1 MIRLTT
7 ALVAVVFMS
16 TCADERNAA
25 TSTRA
30 VGPPG
35 AASVAGEVSRST
47 TGLDEWFVDQ
57 AAATGLDFIH
67 FNGASGQFYYPE
79 ILPPGVALFDYDND
93 GDLDVYVVQGQ
104 MLGPGKSLTDALM
117 PPNRSSLPLRGRL
130 YRNDLRVRQDGT
142 RTLHFTDVTE
152 QSGIDARQYG
162 LGVASGDYDND
173 GCVDLFLTNFGTNQ
187 LFHNNCNGTFTDVTN
202 SSGLQEKPG
211 VAVAAAFLDYDRDGL
226 LDLYVGY
233 NVNYTLAN
241 RTVCPNVAGV
251 RDYCPP
257 RVYGGQPDRLYHNIG
272 NRRFVDVTSKAL
284 VGGKFG
290 PALGVSTADF
300 NGDGWIDIF
309 VANDGTENLLW
320 INQRN
325 GTFQETGLLAGVA
338 VNELGKPEA
347 SMGVDAGDFD
357 NDGDE
362 DLVFTNL
369 TGEGAD
375 LLLNDRSGN
384 FEDVSARSGLGPA
397 TLPYTGFG
405 TAWFD
410 FDNDGLLDLLTVNG
424 RVALEGRANGPFPY
438 DQRKQLLRNRGHGQF
453 EDVTD
458 RAGAVFKLSEVGRG
472 AAFGDIDNDGDI
484 DVVVGNNS
492 GPLRLLINNVGNHN
506 HWLGLTLVGVGGR
519 DMLGARVAVMR
530 RNQPTLWRRARADG
544 SYGSANDP
552 RVLVGLGSSIER
564 PNLVVQWPGGH
575 VEEWNS
581 AAIDQYITLKEG
593 SGKTGSW
600 PGKR

>member
-1 MIRLTT
+1 LTT
-7 ALVAVVFMS
+7 ALVALVLLS
-16 TCADERNAA
+16 ACADGRNGRSGNSGRDPAGS
-25 TSTRA
+25 ST
-30 VGPPG
+30 G
-35 AASVAGEVSRST
+35 SS
-47 TGLDEWFVDQ
+47 DWFIDQ
-57 AAATGLDFIH
+57 AAAAGLDFTH

-117 PPNRSSLPLRGRL
+117 PPNARSLPLRGRL
-130 YRNDLRVRQDGT
+130 YRNDLQVHADGT

-162 LGVASGDYDND
+162 LGVAAGDYDND

-187 LFHNNCNGTFTDVTN
+187 LLHNNCDGTFTDVTKA
-202 SSGLQEKPG
+202 SGLLDKPG
-211 VAVAAAFLDYDRDGL
+211 IAVSAAFLDYDRDGL

-233 NVNYTLAN
+233 NAVYTLAN
-241 RTVCPNVAGV
+241 GTVCPNVAGV

-257 RVYGGQPDRLYHNIG
+257 RAYGRQPDRLYHNIG
-272 NRRFVDVTSKAL
+272 HGKFVDVTSKAL

-290 PALGVSTADF
+290 PTLGVSTADF

-320 INQRN
+320 INQHD
-325 GTFQETGLLAGVA
+325 GTFKETGLRAGVA

-357 NDGDE
+357 NDGTE
-362 DLVFTNL
+362 DLFFTNL

-375 LLLNDRSGN
+375 LLINDGMAN
-384 FEDVSARSGLGPA
+384 FQDVSARSGLGAA
-397 TLPYTGFG
+397 TFPFTGFG

-438 DQRKQLLRNRGHGQF
+438 DQRKQLFRNTGGGAF
-453 EDVTD
+453 EDVTA

-472 AAFGDIDNDGDI
+472 AAFGDIDNDGDV
-484 DVVVGNNS
+484 DVIVGNNS

-506 HWLGLTLVGVGGR
+506 HWLGVRLLGAGGRDKLGGGGR
-519 DMLGARVAVMR
+519 DMLGARLAVTR
-530 RNQPTLWRRARADG
+530 RNRPTLWRRARSDG

-552 RVLVGLGSSIER
+552 RVLVGLGDSVER
-564 PNLVVQWPGGH
+564 PTLVVRWPAGR
-575 VEEWNS
+575 VEEFDT
-581 AAIDQYITLKEG
+581 AAIDQYITLREG
-593 SGKTGSW
+593 AGRAATW